1 MMSAVAPASRVALA
15 SRARAS
21 RPTRARGRRTIGAVA
36 AWTRS
41 PSPSARAAVAFAR
54 ATRAR
59 TSPRRRAR
67 LAAASDPPSANVAA
81 EDDVEVEIEIVHDA
95 SDAAGEGNHFAAL
108 AALAESAAASAGG
121 EDEAMAYAAESE
133 AVAARASASAT
144 TDDDDEVQNEAALP
158 NIRMSPVPD
167 DVSRATLWWRA
178 LKIPMYSVCVAPL
191 VVAASLCHHW
201 YGCVNASQFGL
212 FALGGCLVIAWLN
225 LSNDAWDAATGVDDD
240 KEMDGGGKPESIV
253 RLMGGDV
260 HAVNKVSLLA
270 VGCLLSGIGAL
281 VMASTVDVA
290 GVSSNVL
297 SMLGV
302 AVLCG
307 QAYQGPPFRMSY
319 KGLGEP
325 LCFAAFGPLA
335 TGAFCLAL
343 AAGTGGSVWV
353 NAPLTPVLSQGGVFG
368 AAIMVGLTTTCIL
381 FTSHFHQEAGDR
393 AAGKMSPVVKLGLER
408 AIRTLRCVLYTG
420 PHTTAFAW

>member
-1 MMSAVAPASRVALA
+1 
-15 SRARAS
+15 
-21 RPTRARGRRTIGAVA
+21 
-36 AWTRS
+36 
-41 PSPSARAAVAFAR
+41 
-54 ATRAR
+54 
-59 TSPRRRAR
+59 
-67 LAAASDPPSANVAA
+67 
-81 EDDVEVEIEIVHDA
+81 
-95 SDAAGEGNHFAAL
+95 
-108 AALAESAAASAGG
+108 
-121 EDEAMAYAAESE
+121 
-133 AVAARASASAT
+133 
-144 TDDDDEVQNEAALP
+144 
-158 NIRMSPVPD
+158 
-167 DVSRATLWWRA
+167 RATLWWRA

-191 VVAASLCHHW
+191 IVAASLCHHW

-335 TGAFCLAL
+335 TGAFYLAL

-408 AIRTLRCVLYTG
+408 AIRTLRCALAIGMGWIGALPRMGALAVFLCSPLAIAIARYATEHEATPERLFKTKYLAVRWHAASSLAMAIG
-420 PHTTAFAW
+420 IWLDPWFP